1 MEWMPSEKM
10 NTVDL
15 KAVIASWGL
24 YAPHGAEKP
33 ELRTFV
39 SDMYREIMA
48 ERVKHTSM
56 LVHTTGAAASSGGI
70 FDDTPACVDKSIG
83 TDEPL
88 STTSYIGSDE
98 PVSVKSYI
106 ESDEQ
111 ADDELFQQTFLNA
124 LVIVDVDNDVT
135 RSSKFRLLSYDVLSS
150 AAAAAMPGEDELV
163 GLTVAKAKPKAKQEP
178 KKAKQEPKKGNT
190 KRTRENLDDI
200 LGRGEEL
207 EYAVGAAS
215 RGSTD
220 DI

>member
-1 MEWMPSEKM
+1 MEWMPSQHM

-56 LVHTTGAAASSGGI
+56 LVRTTTGAAASSGGI

-98 PVSVKSYI
+98 PLSVKSYI

-135 RSSKFRLLSYDVLSS
+135 RSSKFRLLSYDVLPS
-150 AAAAAMPGEDELV
+150 AAVEDELV

-178 KKAKQEPKKGNT
+178 KKAKQEPKKGDT
-190 KRTRENLDDI
+190 KRTRANLDGI
-200 LGRGEEL
+200 VGHGEES
-207 EYAVGAAS
+207 EYAMGAAS
-215 RGSTD
+215 RGTTD